1 MINNILNEAINSIDD
16 DLISNAHSNNSSK
29 KSYKK
34 YLAIAAVFTVVIMA
48 VVVGS
53 KSFEKPIVFS
63 EKTETTTDGLY
74 YGGAESE
81 KISNSDIVVSGTAFS
96 DDEIIEHLEKY
107 KYDIVGAIAA
117 EYSDF
122 DSEYSISTKGYY
134 HISLGETNTLDL
146 NVITLPISV
155 NSKIVASVTLIKNGE
170 EIIQS
175 ISARGEG
182 FDRLN
187 KVLNDNKEN
196 EFAFFFVDGMTEI
209 AISPTNDIYI
219 IKGKDTVN
227 LDNKVDYYGKYKTD
241 KNVFSYDALTNDNY
255 YLKVTP
261 LPEEKVTL
269 NKNTTVEDSFNNE
282 KQTEVIPFAQNATI
296 NLTVNDILSKNISSI
311 EWIDSYEM
319 LSGSSYHSCSE
330 KETEDIIS
338 YISNIEFTENP
349 NYEEKYG
356 GAFYVR
362 FMFDDGS
369 FATIVLLD
377 EDFYIETPN
386 GHSPIYTDA
395 TENTV
400 KLIYYLVES
409 K

>member
-16 DLISNAHSNNSSK
+16 DLISNAYSNNSSK

-34 YLAIAAVFTVVIMA
+34 YLAIAAAFTVVVMA

-53 KSFEKPIVFS
+53 KFFEKPIVFS
-63 EKTETTTDGLY
+63 EKTETTTDSLY

-81 KISNSDIVVSGTAFS
+81 KISNGDIVFSGTAFT

-107 KYDIVGAIAA
+107 KYDIAGAIAA

-122 DSEYSISTKGYY
+122 DSEYIISTKGYY
-134 HISLGETNTLDL
+134 HVSLGETNILNL

-155 NSKIVASVTLIKNGE
+155 NGNIVASVTLMKNGE

-187 KVLNDNKEN
+187 KVLNDNKET

-209 AISPTNDIYI
+209 AISPTNDICI
-219 IKGKDTVN
+219 IKGRDTVN
-227 LDNKVDYYGKYKTD
+227 LDNEVDYYEKYKTD
-241 KNVFSYDALTNDNY
+241 KNVFSYDTLTNNNY

-261 LPEEKVTL
+261 LPEEKATS

-282 KQTEVIPFAQNATI
+282 SQTEVIPFMQNATI
-296 NLTVNDILSKNISSI
+296 NVTVNDILSKNISSI
-311 EWIDSYEM
+311 EWVDSYEM
-319 LSGSSYHSCSE
+319 LSGISYHSCSE
-330 KETEDIIS
+330 EETKDIIS

>member
-34 YLAIAAVFTVVIMA
+34 YLAIAAVFSVVIMA
-48 VVVGS
+48 VVMGS
-53 KSFEKPIVFS
+53 KFLEKPIIFG

-81 KISNSDIVVSGTAFS
+81 KISNGDIVVSGTAFT
-96 DDEIIEHLEKY
+96 DDEIIEYLEKY

-122 DSEYSISTKGYY
+122 DSEYIISTKGYY
-134 HISLGETNTLDL
+134 HISLGETNTLDF

-155 NSKIVASVTLIKNGE
+155 NSKVVASVTLLKNGE

-187 KVLNDNKEN
+187 KVLNDNKET
-196 EFAFFFVDGMTEI
+196 EIAFFFVDGMTEI

-219 IKGKDTVN
+219 IKGKDSLN
-227 LDNKVDYYGKYKTD
+227 IDSKIDYYGKYKTD
-241 KNVFSYDALTNDNY
+241 RNVFSYDILTNDNY
-255 YLKVTP
+255 YLKITP
-261 LPEEKVTL
+261 LPEEKVTS

-282 KQTEVIPFAQNATI
+282 SQTEVISTTQKATI
-296 NLTVNDILSKNISSI
+296 NLTVDDILSKSISSV

-330 KETEDIIS
+330 KEREDIIS

-356 GAFYVR
+356 GAYYVK

>member
-1 MINNILNEAINSIDD
+1 MINNILNEAINMIDD
-16 DLISNAHSNNSSK
+16 DLISNAHSNNSSNK
-29 KSYKK
+29 NYKK
-34 YLAIAAVFTVVIMA
+34 YLAIAAVFSVVIMA
-48 VVVGS
+48 VVFGS
-53 KSFEKPIVFS
+53 KFIDKPIIFG
-63 EKTETTTDGLY
+63 EKTETTTDGFY

-81 KISNSDIVVSGTAFS
+81 EISNGNIEVKGTAFS
-96 DDEIIEHLEKY
+96 DDEIIEYLEKY

-117 EYSDF
+117 EYNDF
-122 DSEYSISTKGYY
+122 DSEYCISTKGYY
-134 HISLGETNTLDL
+134 HLSLGETNTLDL

-155 NSKIVASVTLIKNGE
+155 NSKVVASVTLLKNGE

-175 ISARGEG
+175 ISAKGEG

-187 KVLNDNKEN
+187 KLIHDNKET
-196 EFAFFFVDGMTEI
+196 EFAFFFVGGMTEI
-209 AISPTNDIYI
+209 AISPSNDIYI

-227 LDNKVDYYGKYKTD
+227 LDNNVDYYGKYKTE
-241 KNVFSYDALTNDNY
+241 KNVFSYDFLNDDDY
-255 YLKVTP
+255 CLKVTP
-261 LPEEKVTL
+261 LPEETVSSTANVTVD
-269 NKNTTVEDSFNNE
+269 NSYNNE
-282 KQTEVIPFAQNATI
+282 TKTENIQTTQKATVSI
-296 NLTVNDILSKNISSI
+296 TVDDILSKNISSI
-311 EWIDSYEM
+311 KWIDSYEM
-319 LSGSSYHSCSE
+319 LSGGSYHSCNE

-356 GAFYVR
+356 GAYYVR
-362 FMFDDGS
+362 FMFNDGS

-386 GHSPIYTDA
+386 GHSPIYTDE

>member
-16 DLISNAHSNNSSK
+16 DLISNAHSNISNK

-34 YLAIAAVFTVVIMA
+34 YLAIAAVFTVVIVA

-53 KSFEKPIVFS
+53 KFSEKPIIGV
-63 EKTETTTDGLY
+63 EKTETTTDSIY

-81 KISNSDIVVSGTAFS
+81 KISNGDIVVSGIAFTY
-96 DDEIIEHLEKY
+96 DEIIEYLEKY

-155 NSKIVASVTLIKNGE
+155 NGKIVASVTLMKNGE

-187 KVLNDNKEN
+187 KVLNDNKET

-209 AISPTNDIYI
+209 AISPTNEIFI
-219 IKGKDTVN
+219 IKGKTSIS
-227 LDNKVDYYGKYKTD
+227 LGDNIDFYGKYKTD
-241 KNVFSYDALTNDNY
+241 KNVFSYKLLINDDNC
-255 YLKVTP
+255 LKVIP
-261 LPEEKVTL
+261 LPDEEFVTT
-269 NKNTTVEDSFNNE
+269 NTSVEESLDNNIHTDVVPTTQE
-282 KQTEVIPFAQNATI
+282 ATI
-296 NLTVNDILSKNISSI
+296 NLTVDDILSKNISSI
-311 EWIDSYEM
+311 EWTDSYEM
-319 LSGSSYHSCSE
+319 LSGISYHSCSE
-330 KETEDIIS
+330 EEIKDIIS

>member
-16 DLISNAHSNNSSK
+16 DLISNAHSNISNK

-34 YLAIAAVFTVVIMA
+34 YLAIAAVFTVVIVA

-53 KSFEKPIVFS
+53 KFSEKPIIGV
-63 EKTETTTDGLY
+63 EKTETTTDSIY

-81 KISNSDIVVSGTAFS
+81 KISNGDIVVSGIAFTY
-96 DDEIIEHLEKY
+96 DEIIEYLEKY

-155 NSKIVASVTLIKNGE
+155 NGKIVASVTLMKNGE

-187 KVLNDNKEN
+187 KVLNDNKET
-196 EFAFFFVDGMTEI
+196 ELSFFFVNGMTEI

-227 LDNKVDYYGKYKTD
+227 LDKKVDYYGKYKTD
-241 KNVFSYDALTNDNY
+241 KNVFSYDTLTNDNY
-255 YLKVTP
+255 YLMVTP
-261 LPEEKVTL
+261 LPEEKVTS
-269 NKNTTVEDSFNNE
+269 NKNTSIEDSFNNE
-282 KQTEVIPFAQNATI
+282 SQTEVISTTEKATI
-296 NLTVNDILSKNISSI
+296 NLTVDDILSKSISSV

-319 LSGSSYHSCSE
+319 LSSTSYHSCSE

-356 GAFYVR
+356 GAYYVR
-362 FMFDDGS
+362 FMFNDGS

-386 GHSPIYTDA
+386 GHSPIYTDE

>member
-34 YLAIAAVFTVVIMA
+34 YLAIAAVFSIVIMA
-48 VVVGS
+48 VVMGS
-53 KSFEKPIVFS
+53 KFLEKPIIFG

-81 KISNSDIVVSGTAFS
+81 KISNGDIVVKGTAFT
-96 DDEIIEHLEKY
+96 DTEIIKYLEKH

-122 DSEYSISTKGYY
+122 DSEYIISTKGYY

-146 NVITLPISV
+146 NVIILPISV
-155 NSKIVASVTLIKNGE
+155 NGKVVASVTMLKNGE

-175 ISARGEG
+175 ISVRGEG

-187 KVLNDNKEN
+187 KVLNDNKET
-196 EFAFFFVDGMTEI
+196 EFAFFFVDGMTEV

-241 KNVFSYDALTNDNY
+241 KNVFSYDTLTNDNY

-261 LPEEKVTL
+261 LPEEKVTS
-269 NKNTTVEDSFNNE
+269 NENTTVEDSFENE
-282 KQTEVIPFAQNATI
+282 KQTEVMPFTQNATI
-296 NLTVNDILSKNISSI
+296 SLTVDDILSKNISSI
-311 EWIDSYEM
+311 EWTDSYEM
-319 LSGSSYHSCSE
+319 LSGISYHSCTE
-330 KETEDIIS
+330 KETKDIIS

-349 NYEEKYG
+349 NYEIKFG
-356 GAFYVR
+356 GAWHVKIT
-362 FMFDDGS
+362 FDDGS

-400 KLIYYLVES
+400 KLIYYLAER

>member
-16 DLISNAHSNNSSK
+16 DLISNAHSNISNK

-34 YLAIAAVFTVVIMA
+34 YLAIAAVFTVVIVA

-53 KSFEKPIVFS
+53 KFSEKPIIGV
-63 EKTETTTDGLY
+63 EKTETTTDSIY

-81 KISNSDIVVSGTAFS
+81 KISNGDIVVSGIAFTY
-96 DDEIIEHLEKY
+96 DEIIEYLEKY

-155 NSKIVASVTLIKNGE
+155 NGKIVASVTLMKNGE

-187 KVLNDNKEN
+187 KVLNDNKET

-209 AISPTNDIYI
+209 AISPTNDIYF
-219 IKGKDTVN
+219 IKGKDTIK

-241 KNVFSYDALTNDNY
+241 KNVFSYKLLINDDNC
-255 YLKVTP
+255 LKVIP
-261 LPEEKVTL
+261 LPDEEFVTT
-269 NKNTTVEDSFNNE
+269 NTSVEESLDNNIHTDVVPTTQE
-282 KQTEVIPFAQNATI
+282 ATI
-296 NLTVNDILSKNISSI
+296 NLTVDDILSKNISSI
-311 EWIDSYEM
+311 EWTDSYEM
-319 LSGSSYHSCSE
+319 LSGIPYHSCTE
-330 KETEDIIS
+330 EETKDIIS

-356 GAFYVR
+356 GAFNVK

-377 EDFYIETPN
+377 EDFYIETPD

-395 TENTV
+395 TSNTV
-400 KLIYYLVES
+400 KLIYYLAER